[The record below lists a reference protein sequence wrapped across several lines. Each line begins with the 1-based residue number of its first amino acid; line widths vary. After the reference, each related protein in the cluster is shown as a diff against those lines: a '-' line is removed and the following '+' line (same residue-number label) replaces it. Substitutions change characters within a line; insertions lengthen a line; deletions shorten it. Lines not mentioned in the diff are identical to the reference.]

1 MKNSRLEASVMTR
14 SRFNLLIT
22 FSILLLNACGG
33 GGSTSVTSLP
43 PTPPPPSPLAIY
55 VVSQPPQGYRGNP
68 FNSSDS
74 GYVMSATGGIPPYQW
89 SWAAATGS
97 ALPPGLN
104 ISITSDG
111 GGAIKGIPT
120 TNGIYN
126 VVVALSDFERP
137 LAKISQ
143 AFTITVADPAPLV
156 LAPGSPPMGLV
167 AAGYDVNAACGAP
180 IGDAHLYCVAG
191 FPFPVSGGVPPYQWS
206 WTAAPRSSL
215 PSGLGLTS
223 GSVGVTSTFPPTVI
237 FGELISG
244 TPTTPGTFNVTVT
257 VSDFQ
262 SPAKTASQDYSIV
275 IKLPSPPVVNTP
287 NIVFFAV
294 NQPYSYTFVATGGLP
309 PFIWSETGPLAPGLM
324 LNSQGSLAGALTGT
338 PTVAGTFPIKVTAT
352 DAFSQA
358 SAPVDFI
365 VQIYPHG
372 FNATGS
378 MAVPRSSGHT
388 ATRLPNGKVL
398 VAGLPDNG
406 VINAEVYD
414 PVAGTF
420 SSTGDMVNGRSTHAA
435 TLLNNGMVLLTG
447 GWHFQELA
455 TAELYDPNT
464 ETFSSTAGLMTTAR
478 AEHSSTLLN
487 NGWVLLVGGLDG
499 AGNPLHTAELYDPT
513 TGTFSP
519 TGSMGT
525 ERRDHTATLLNNGKV
540 LIVGGAAPITPQSI
554 VPDAELYDPATGTF
568 SPTGNMTSAR
578 WQHAATLLSD
588 GKVLISG
595 GIDSVGY
602 VATGELFDPATQS
615 FTATTGVMGAARS
628 YHTATLLPDGT
639 VLIAGGISST
649 GELFSLTAETF
660 NPNSGTFSPTGG
672 MATER
677 YFHTATLLQ
686 NGAVLVTGGQAGGYV
701 LSSAELYK

>member
-1 MKNSRLEASVMTR
+1 MTR
-14 SRFNLLIT
+14 SRFILLIT
-22 FSILLLNACGG
+22 FSFLFLNACGG
-33 GGSTSVTSLP
+33 GGSTSVTPLP
-43 PTPPPPSPLAIY
+43 PTLPPSSPLAIY

-68 FNSSDS
+68 FNSSDG

-104 ISITSDG
+104 ISTTSDG
-111 GGAIKGIPT
+111 GGTIKGIPT
-120 TNGIYN
+120 TNGTYN
-126 VVVALSDFERP
+126 VVVTLSDSERP
-137 LAKISQ
+137 VVKISQ
-143 AFTITVADPAPLV
+143 SFTITVADPAPLAI
-156 LAPGSPPMGLV
+156 APYVPPMGLV
-167 AAGYDVNAACGAP
+167 GTGYDVSPACFAP
-180 IGDAHLYCVAG
+180 IGDAHLYCVSG
-191 FPFPVSGGVPPYQWS
+191 FPLPVSGGVPPYQWS
-206 WTAAPRSSL
+206 WTAAPGSSL

-237 FGELISG
+237 LGELISG

-262 SPAKTASQDYSIV
+262 SPAKTASQNYSIV
-275 IKLPSPPVVNTP
+275 IQLPSPPVVNTP
-287 NIVFFAV
+287 GIVFFAV

-309 PFIWSETGPLAPGLM
+309 PFTWSETGPLPPGLT
-324 LNSQGSLAGALTGT
+324 LSSQGSLSGALTGT

-352 DAFSQA
+352 DTFSQA

-372 FNATGS
+372 FNLTGS

-388 ATRLPNGKVL
+388 ATLLPNGKVL

-455 TAELYDPNT
+455 TAELYDSNT
-464 ETFSSTAGLMTTAR
+464 GTFSSTAGPMTTAR
-478 AEHSSTLLN
+478 GEHSSTLLN
-487 NGWVLLVGGLDG
+487 NGKVLLVGGVDES
-499 AGNPLHTAELYDPT
+499 GNALHTAELYDPAI
-513 TGTFSP
+513 GTFAS

-525 ERRDHTATLLNNGKV
+525 ERKDQTATLLNNGKV
-540 LIVGGAAPITPQSI
+540 LIVGGAAPITSQST
-554 VPDAELYDPATGTF
+554 VPDAELYDPAAGTF

-578 WQHAATLLSD
+578 SQHAATLLSG

-595 GIDSVGY
+595 GRAIDGSLL
-602 VATGELFDPATQS
+602 ATAELFDPTTQS
-615 FTATTGVMGAARS
+615 FTATSGVMETGREN
-628 YHTATLLPDGT
+628 HTATLLADGT
-639 VLIAGGISST
+639 VLIAGGDID
-649 GELFSLTAETF
+649 SLDFLYPLSAETF
-660 NPNSGTFSPTGG
+660 NPSAGIFSPTGS
-672 MATER
+672 MATDR
-677 YFHTATLLQ
+677 FKHAATLLQ
-686 NGAVLVTGGQAGGYV
+686 NTAVLVTGGQAGFGDV